1 MVSTPDTFVIDKDL
15 KYLAEQLKVI
25 IENNL
30 EQMTK
35 IANQIDYLKKTVQ
48 NKIVNYQIKKKNC
61 LNIFSLEYLKPA
73 YSKHMQG
80 QH

>member
-1 MVSTPDTFVIDKDL
+1 MVSTPDTFVVDKDL

-48 NKIVNYQIKKKNC
+48 NKTVNYQIKKKIILHC
-61 LNIFSLEYLKPA
+61 
-73 YSKHMQG
+73 
-80 QH
+80 

>member
-1 MVSTPDTFVIDKDL
+1 MVSTPDTFVVDKDL

-35 IANQIDYLKKTVQ
+35 IANQIDYL
-48 NKIVNYQIKKKNC
+48 
-61 LNIFSLEYLKPA
+61 
-73 YSKHMQG
+73 
-80 QH
+80 

>member
-1 MVSTPDTFVIDKDL
+1 MVSTPDTFVVDKDL

-48 NKIVNYQIKKKNC
+48 NKTVNYQIKKKIILLC
-61 LNIFSLEYLKPA
+61 
-73 YSKHMQG
+73 
-80 QH
+80 